1 MIVDWTER
9 SGEPMELILVMTTL
23 PDRAGAMLLAE
34 KLVDGRLAACVNVL
48 AGCTSVYRW
57 QGGTETVEEVPV
69 LIKITAACYTQVE
82 QTVKAM
88 HPYELPELIVVEIK
102 QGLPAYL
109 QWITLEVQ
117 GATQGMLPIES
128 D

>member
-88 HPYELPELIVVEIK
+88 HPYELPELIVVEINRV
-102 QGLPAYL
+102 YL
-109 QWITLEVQ
+109 LTCNGSPWKYKEQRRECYL
-117 GATQGMLPIES
+117 
-128 D
+128 